1 MEPVDKHLLHL
12 NFVSWSCAVLSPL
25 RELFNKAHGW
35 VLFAINPRMDDF
47 IGGVIMAAGVAEGLD
62 KQPRLRLAG
71 RVSVKK
77 PRAPSTP

>member
-47 IGGVIMAAGVAEGLD
+47 IGGVIMAAGAAEGLD

>member
-47 IGGVIMAAGVAEGLD
+47 IGGVIMAAGAAEGLD
-62 KQPRLRLAG
+62 KQPRLWLAG